1 MVSVRACLA
10 LAWIFHSLI
19 ENPPVARVR
28 ARGLHAPNHSPCRP
42 RALTRRSTWE
52 IFGLGV
58 PFAFSFAFALG
69 LGLPLRA
76 ASPAEGNLD
85 QWLAAQTNVHTWSA
99 DVVQTRTLKALT
111 TPLLAQGK
119 VWFREPNFFRWEL
132 GSPPQTIAVRQ
143 PEQMLVIY
151 PNLRRLEKYPLTG
164 NQLGPMRDALTLFE
178 AGFPR
183 SRADIDSKFK
193 IASQTESNG
202 VYLLQLEPKSTAAR
216 RIMPMIRIG
225 FSTQNYGLQMTELQ
239 FADESSLRTDFTN
252 SVINGPI
259 DQKIFTPEVSADFK
273 VIEPM
278 RRP

>member
-1 MVSVRACLA
+1 MVSVRACVA
-10 LAWIFHSLI
+10 L
-19 ENPPVARVR
+19 V
-28 ARGLHAPNHSPCRP
+28 
-42 RALTRRSTWE
+42 
-52 IFGLGV
+52 V
-58 PFAFSFAFALG
+58 PFAF
-69 LGLPLRA
+69 LPDLTLLIHG
-76 ASPAEGNLD
+76 ASPAEAKLD

-99 DVVQTRTLKALT
+99 DVIQTRRLKALT
-111 TPLLAQGK
+111 APLLAQGK
-119 VWFREPNFFRWEL
+119 VWFSEPNFFRWEL

-143 PEQMLVIY
+143 PDQMLVIY

-193 IASQTESNG
+193 ILSQTESNG
-202 VYLLQLEPKSTAAR
+202 IYILQLEPKSTAAR

-225 FSTQNYGLQMTELQ
+225 FSTQTYGLQMTELQ
-239 FADESSLRTDFTN
+239 FADESTLRTDFTN
-252 SVINGPI
+252 SVINGPL
-259 DQKIFTPEVSADFK
+259 DQKIFTPEVSPDFK